1 MGENKTPATSTAPNN
16 KDKPKPTTYKNT
28 TNKAPFSRLLPHPF
42 KDKPKPEKGSFLK
55 PSTIQAAISPLANI
69 KTSFNIIE

>member
-1 MGENKTPATSTAPNN
+1 MGENKNPTTSTAPNS

-28 TNKAPFSRLLPHPF
+28 TNKAPLSRLLPHPF

-55 PSTIQAAISPLANI
+55 PNTIQAAISPLTSI
-69 KTSFNIIE
+69 KTSFSI